1 MEISYHESKRAK
13 NVRIKINFS
22 GKVEVVYPA
31 RFILGGKKAARIY
44 AEKFVAQKSDWIE
57 QQLAKISRKNINPVL
72 NIDSREHFLVHKQ
85 QALALMTE
93 RVEFWNQKYGFDYD
107 EIRVKKLKSNWGTC
121 SSRKVL
127 TFNYK
132 ILFLPPHVADYIV
145 VHEICHLREMN
156 HSARFWD
163 LVAREIPNA
172 KKLHANIGA
181 LD

>member
-1 MEISYHESKRAK
+1 MEIFYKESKRAR
-13 NVRIKINFS
+13 NVRIKINFY

-31 RFILGGKKAARIY
+31 KFLLGGKKAAKKY

-57 QQLAKISRKNINPVL
+57 KQLAKISRKNINPVL
-72 NIDSREHFLVHKQ
+72 QIDSREHFLIHKQ
-85 QALALMTE
+85 QALDFVTE
-93 RVEFWNQKYGFDYD
+93 RVEFWNQKYGFKYN

-121 SSRKVL
+121 SSKKVL

-132 ILFLPPHVADYIV
+132 ILFLAPHVADYIV
-145 VHEICHLREMN
+145 VHELCHLREMN

-163 LVAREIPNA
+163 LVKKEVSNARELQ
-172 KKLHANIGA
+172 KNIGA